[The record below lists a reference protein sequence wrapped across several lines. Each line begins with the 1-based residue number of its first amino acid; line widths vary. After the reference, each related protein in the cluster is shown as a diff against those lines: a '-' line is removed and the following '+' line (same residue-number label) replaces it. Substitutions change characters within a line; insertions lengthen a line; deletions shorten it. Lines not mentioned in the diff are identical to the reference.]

1 MTRLSLILIP
11 LALLLAVAM
20 SGQAPAAQQ
29 PVHEIHMTAK
39 KYEFQPGELHV
50 TAGEKVRLLITALDR
65 DHGLEIK
72 SAGIKMKLKKG
83 VETAVEFTAT
93 QPGEFEF
100 KCANFCGL
108 GHGGM
113 KGKLVVEPLGSP
125 M

>member
-1 MTRLSLILIP
+1 MLIP
-11 LALLLAVAM
+11 LAFLLAVAM
-20 SGQAPAAQQ
+20 RGQAPADQQ

-50 TAGEKVRLLITALDR
+50 TAGERVRLLITALDR

-72 SAGIKMKLKKG
+72 AVGVKVNLKKG
-83 VETAVEFTAT
+83 VETAVEFTAA

-113 KGKLVVEPLGSP
+113 KGKLIVEALGSP